1 MFLYKTSIHLRDT
14 DATGVLFF
22 TEQLR
27 LAVQAFEEYLKS
39 TGSSLAAL
47 VDSCD
52 CLMPIVHAEADFT
65 APLQMGDDI
74 EITIELGRLGNSSFT
89 LNYKFI
95 RLEDQ
100 VSAGTASIVH
110 TAVSKKTRSKI
121 PMPKELASVLQ
132 KLQQERE
139 ECCGPV

>member
-1 MFLYKTSIHLRDT
+1 MFLHTTSIHLRDT

-22 TEQLR
+22 TEQMR

-39 TGSSLAAL
+39 TGSSLRAL
-47 VDSCD
+47 LDACD
-52 CLMPIVHAEADFT
+52 CLMPIVHAEADYF

-74 EITIELGRLGNSSFT
+74 EITIELACIGNSSFT

-95 RLEDQ
+95 KVENRVE
-100 VSAGTASIVH
+100 VGTASIVH
-110 TAVSKKTRSKI
+110 VTVSKRTKSKI
-121 PMPKELASVLQ
+121 SLPESLISVLQ
-132 KLQQERE
+132 KLPQARE

>member
-1 MFLYKTSIHLRDT
+1 MFLHTTSIHLRDT

-22 TEQLR
+22 TEQMR

-39 TGSSLAAL
+39 TGSSLGAL
-47 VDSCD
+47 LDACD
-52 CLMPIVHAEADFT
+52 CLMPIVHAEADYF

-74 EITIELGRLGNSSFT
+74 EITIELARIGNSSFT

-95 RLEDQ
+95 KVENRVE
-100 VSAGTASIVH
+100 VGTASIVH
-110 TAVSKKTRSKI
+110 VTVSKRTKSKI
-121 PMPKELASVLQ
+121 SLPESLISVLQ
-132 KLQQERE
+132 KLPQARE